1 MSFADIIPVLAMVG
15 FLGFNYFKRNPDQLL
30 KVKSYFNNKINST
43 KNYNVKSTNSS
54 YANNNDSNNSN
65 SQRQKESLLAGFNF
79 DSHKISNIVVLIIA
93 GILSLYLVSGVYII
107 QPEQQGIE
115 TRFGKYSTTTDSGL
129 HYHLPYPIEKVYK
142 LNVTSVNTD
151 EIGYRTGHDNDET
164 KVASESIMI
173 TKDENIVDVNFDVQ
187 WRINEANSYL
197 FNIKNQDIRQ
207 TIRNVSE
214 SVMREIIGQN
224 TMFFVLGE
232 GRAIV
237 AEQAMKMMQDILN
250 QYKIGVQIL
259 SVPIK
264 KIDPPKEVIS
274 AFRDVQSAR
283 ADKEKE
289 VNIAYSYRNDIIPR
303 AKGKAAQIINEAE
316 SYYYQTVNT
325 ANGEVAKMMALYP
338 MYKTDSELTK
348 IRLYTDLMN
357 DILKDKK
364 IIVND
369 GNKNSSQ
376 INLINPSDLFKNP
389 QLQKNITTNSNGE

>member
-1 MSFADIIPVLAMVG
+1 MSFADMIPVIAMVG
-15 FLGFNYFKRNPDQLL
+15 FLGFNYFKRNPQNLA
-30 KVKSYFNNKINST
+30 KVKSYFNNKINTSKT
-43 KNYNVKSTNSS
+43 YNVKSTNSS

-65 SQRQKESLLAGFNF
+65 SQRQKESLLGGFNF
-79 DSHKISNIVVLIIA
+79 DSHKISNIAVLIIA
-93 GILSLYLVSGVYII
+93 GILSLYLVSGAYII

-357 DILKDKK
+357 DILKNKK

-376 INLINPSDLFKNP
+376 INLINPSDFFKNP
-389 QLQKNITTNSNGE
+389 QSQKNTTTNSNGE